1 MVYAGVYPFNASE
14 HRELA
19 LALEKLCLSDPSV
32 ALKVMDPPHPS
43 PLTSHSSPLTPY
55 PLPLTSHPSPIT
67 PHPTPHPSPHPSPL
81 ITQ

>member
-32 ALKVMDPPHPS
+32 ALKVMDLESDQTQLMVKVPA
-43 PLTSHSSPLTPY
+43 SSY
-55 PLPLTSHPSPIT
+55 FNM
-67 PHPTPHPSPHPSPL
+67 PTPHKVCLVWFHFRL
-81 ITQ
+81 TAG